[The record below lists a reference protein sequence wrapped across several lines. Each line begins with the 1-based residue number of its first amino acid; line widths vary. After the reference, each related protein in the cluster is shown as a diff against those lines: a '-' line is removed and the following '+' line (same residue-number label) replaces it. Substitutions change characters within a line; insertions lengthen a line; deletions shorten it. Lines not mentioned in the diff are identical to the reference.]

1 MDGGSEAEDFPRPMC
16 APGPAQLLRFRR
28 CEESDGLACIDV
40 VRAIHGGSMVLD
52 FVPVGFRAL
61 AVEVLHSRMITMDG
75 HNMLRTKYTRRRT
88 QCCTNLHVSLHS
100 VRVPPN
106 SVVNATTR
114 DSNAWDSTRRKRPV
128 RTVTSVCDIPCG
140 RVRQRSPRLL

>member
-1 MDGGSEAEDFPRPMC
+1 MC
-16 APGPAQLLRFRR
+16 ASGPLRFRR

-40 VRAIHGGSMVLD
+40 VRAIPGGSMVLD
-52 FVPVGFRAL
+52 FGFRAL
-61 AVEVLHSRMITMDG
+61 AVEVLHSMMITTDG
-75 HNMLRTKYTRRRT
+75 HNMLWTRYTRRRT

-100 VRVPPN
+100 VRVSPN